1 MSGDGRPRVMMVMEA
16 TIGGTKRHLHEL
28 SVGLHARGWH
38 VEVACPR
45 VRAEAHGDTSFWD
58 DLSVAGI
65 PLRPL
70 PMERKVASRVNV
82 EAIGTLARMIREA
95 SPRIDV
101 VHAHSAI
108 GGAVAR
114 LAVLVA
120 GLWGRRPAVVYTPH
134 GFAFLDGSPA
144 RRRGFLAVERIL
156 GLTTDRVIGVSPTEA
171 EVAWRRRVVPRE
183 RAVAIPNGI
192 DPTTMPTS
200 ADGVR
205 ARAEEGWDTS
215 PVVMTVARMTPQ
227 KDPST
232 WLRVAARIA
241 ASRSDVRFVWV
252 WGGETAQE
260 VRDEAH
266 RLGIADRVDF
276 VGYRPDARRLVAGA
290 NVFLLTSRFEG
301 LPYSLI
307 EALAVGV
314 PVVATDVTGTRD
326 VVRHGVTGLLSP
338 AGDVEGLASH
348 VLSMLRDP
356 KRAAAL
362 ATAGREDVVQ
372 RFSIDTMVE
381 ATARVYRTV
390 ASSGE

>member
-1 MSGDGRPRVMMVMEA
+1 MVMEA

-120 GLWGRRPAVVYTPH
+120 GLWGCRPAVVYTPH

-192 DPTTMPTS
+192 DPATMPTS

>member
-372 RFSIDTMVE
+372 RFSMDTMVE

>member
-1 MSGDGRPRVMMVMEA
+1 MMVMEA

-192 DPTTMPTS
+192 DPATMPTS

-381 ATARVYRTV
+381 ATSRVYRTV

>member
-1 MSGDGRPRVMMVMEA
+1 MMVMEA

-120 GLWGRRPAVVYTPH
+120 GLWGCRPAVVYTPH

>member
-1 MSGDGRPRVMMVMEA
+1 MMVMEA

-70 PMERKVASRVNV
+70 PMERKVASRVNA

>member
-1 MSGDGRPRVMMVMEA
+1 MVMEA

-120 GLWGRRPAVVYTPH
+120 GLWGCRPAVVYTPH

-381 ATARVYRTV
+381 ATASVYRTV

>member
-1 MSGDGRPRVMMVMEA
+1 MVMEA

>member
-1 MSGDGRPRVMMVMEA
+1 M
-16 TIGGTKRHLHEL
+16 
-28 SVGLHARGWH
+28 
-38 VEVACPR
+38 
-45 VRAEAHGDTSFWD
+45 
-58 DLSVAGI
+58 
-65 PLRPL
+65 
-70 PMERKVASRVNV
+70 
-82 EAIGTLARMIREA
+82 
-95 SPRIDV
+95 
-101 VHAHSAI
+101 
-108 GGAVAR
+108 
-114 LAVLVA
+114 LVA

-156 GLTTDRVIGVSPTEA
+156 GLTTARVIGVSPTEA

-192 DPTTMPTS
+192 DPATMPTS

>member
-1 MSGDGRPRVMMVMEA
+1 MMVMEA

-171 EVAWRRRVVPRE
+171 EVAWLRRVVPRE

>member
-1 MSGDGRPRVMMVMEA
+1 MMVMEA

-70 PMERKVASRVNV
+70 PMERKVASRVNA

-362 ATAGREDVVQ
+362 ATAGREDVVR

>member
-120 GLWGRRPAVVYTPH
+120 GLWGCRPAVVYTPH

-171 EVAWRRRVVPRE
+171 EVAWLRRVVPRE

-192 DPTTMPTS
+192 DPATMPTS

>member
-1 MSGDGRPRVMMVMEA
+1 MMVMEA

-381 ATARVYRTV
+381 ATASVYRTV

>member
-1 MSGDGRPRVMMVMEA
+1 MMVMEA

-276 VGYRPDARRLVAGA
+276 VGFRPDARRLVAGA

>member
-1 MSGDGRPRVMMVMEA
+1 MVMEA

-70 PMERKVASRVNV
+70 PMERKVASRVNA

-338 AGDVEGLASH
+338 VGDVEGLASQ

>member
-120 GLWGRRPAVVYTPH
+120 GLWGCRPAVVYTPH

-372 RFSIDTMVE
+372 RFSMDTMVE

>member
-1 MSGDGRPRVMMVMEA
+1 MMVMEA

-120 GLWGRRPAVVYTPH
+120 GLWGCRPAVVYTPH

-192 DPTTMPTS
+192 DPATMPTS

>member
-1 MSGDGRPRVMMVMEA
+1 MMVMEA

>member
-1 MSGDGRPRVMMVMEA
+1 MVMEA

-28 SVGLHARGWH
+28 SVGLHARGWS

-58 DLSVAGI
+58 DLSAAGI
-65 PLRPL
+65 PLRAL
-70 PMERKVASRVNV
+70 AMERKVASWANLK
-82 EAIGTLARMIREA
+82 AIGTLARVIREA

-114 LAVLVA
+114 LAVLAA
-120 GLWGRRPAVVYTPH
+120 GPFGRRPAVVYTPH

-144 RRRGFLAVERIL
+144 RRRAFLAVERIL
-156 GLTTDRVIGVSPTEA
+156 GLATDRVIGVSPTEA
-171 EVAWRRRVVPRE
+171 EVAWRRRVVPRD

-192 DPTTMPTS
+192 DPTTLPS
-200 ADGVR
+200 PSDGVR
-205 ARAEEGWDTS
+205 ARAEEGWNSS
-215 PVVMTVARMTPQ
+215 PVVITVARMTPQ

-241 ASRSDVRFVWV
+241 ASRPDVRFVWV
-252 WGGETAQE
+252 WGGETAQD
-260 VRDEAH
+260 VRAEAL
-266 RLGIADRVDF
+266 RLGIADRIDF
-276 VGYRPDARRLVAGA
+276 AGYRPDARRLVAGA

-301 LPYSLI
+301 LPYGVI

-338 AGDVEGLASH
+338 AGDVEGLASQ
-348 VLSMLRDP
+348 VLSMLNDP
-356 KRAAAL
+356 SRAAAL
-362 ATAGREDVVQ
+362 ATAGREDVVR

-381 ATARVYRTV
+381 ATATVYRSV
-390 ASSGE
+390 ARSGE

>member
-1 MSGDGRPRVMMVMEA
+1 MMVMEA

-227 KDPST
+227 KDP
-232 WLRVAARIA
+232 
-241 ASRSDVRFVWV
+241 
-252 WGGETAQE
+252 
-260 VRDEAH
+260 
-266 RLGIADRVDF
+266 
-276 VGYRPDARRLVAGA
+276 
-290 NVFLLTSRFEG
+290 
-301 LPYSLI
+301 
-307 EALAVGV
+307 
-314 PVVATDVTGTRD
+314 
-326 VVRHGVTGLLSP
+326 
-338 AGDVEGLASH
+338 
-348 VLSMLRDP
+348 
-356 KRAAAL
+356 
-362 ATAGREDVVQ
+362 
-372 RFSIDTMVE
+372 
-381 ATARVYRTV
+381 
-390 ASSGE
+390 

>member
-1 MSGDGRPRVMMVMEA
+1 MVMEA

-120 GLWGRRPAVVYTPH
+120 GLWGCRPAVVYTPH

-183 RAVAIPNGI
+183 RTVAIPNGI

>member
-1 MSGDGRPRVMMVMEA
+1 MMVMEA

-192 DPTTMPTS
+192 DPATMPTS

>member
-1 MSGDGRPRVMMVMEA
+1 MMVMEA

-70 PMERKVASRVNV
+70 PMERKVASRVNA

-120 GLWGRRPAVVYTPH
+120 GLWGCRPAVVYTPH

>member
-1 MSGDGRPRVMMVMEA
+1 MMVMEA

-171 EVAWRRRVVPRE
+171 EVAWLRRVVPRE

-192 DPTTMPTS
+192 DPATMPTS

>member
-1 MSGDGRPRVMMVMEA
+1 MMVMEA

-70 PMERKVASRVNV
+70 PMERKVASRVNA

-120 GLWGRRPAVVYTPH
+120 GLSGRRPAVVYTPH

>member
-1 MSGDGRPRVMMVMEA
+1 MVMEA

-120 GLWGRRPAVVYTPH
+120 GLWGCRPAVVYTPH